1 MREIKLETPI
11 RYSAGDPVEEWLE
24 KLLCLSADATPPS
37 ISGCP
42 VPGACELYEVNR
54 DTLFSFNPVSELFLR
69 RMMALYVSSH
79 YKNTPNDLQLLSDAP
94 SHKVF
99 CLLGPVDADA
109 STLPEI
115 LCVVQFALEGEI
127 SRETARAAFRQGIK
141 IAGDMIPWTLGQ
153 QLRDDEFPQLSGG
166 RVVRIATHPDY
177 QGMGYGKRTLSL
189 LSDFYDGFL
198 TSLDESSPA
207 KPASGA
213 GEKPRSR
220 LEALEPRQDLPP
232 LLRRVA
238 DVKPDKLDWLG
249 VSFGLT
255 PRLFKFWKTAGW
267 APIPLLIPRCFTW
280 LTVVTSSLIRYVPL
294 YLRQNT
300 NELTGER
307 SIIMVK
313 PLARAEVESEDW
325 IDRCVALQFIF

>member
-189 LSDFYDGFL
+189 LSDFYDGLL

-207 KPASGA
+207 EPASGA
-213 GEKPRSR
+213 GAKPRSR

-267 APIPLLIPRCFTW
+267 APTPLLIPRCFTW

-325 IDRCVALQFIF
+325 IDRCVALYFIF